1 MAIPQTE
8 HKESL
13 QTLAFAMRQEKGSD
27 ITYDEIRSL
36 MMSLT
41 VLIEPSVRRNCR
53 IDYTKMNRDFAL
65 WVQDANTRSEI
76 KLLDDWINSSM
87 WIANAMIPQRI
98 GSSGYVYF
106 QSGQLPEF
114 RNTFIEICKRIRDN
128 AVSPKVRMAYKI
140 NIST

>member
-13 QTLAFAMRQEKGSD
+13 QTLAFAMRQDKGSD

-98 GSSGYVYF
+98 GSS
-106 QSGQLPEF
+106 
-114 RNTFIEICKRIRDN
+114 
-128 AVSPKVRMAYKI
+128 
-140 NIST
+140 